1 MATASAYARVTTHVT
16 RTSSNADYHLNC
28 PEGHGRVAA
37 YETEA
42 ELKSAYLAAR
52 KRLNPD
58 SPIPEKVNITDSNP
72 PACEQVAVVHYAK
85 PPTISD
91 HARDIVPPYICMR
104 DIKTVIMQ
112 EFGVS
117 LTDMV
122 SHRRQRSLVMP
133 RQIAM
138 WLARELTPLSMPT
151 IGKLFGNRDHTTVL
165 HACRRVEAMHAG
177 KPDEVYGDAARLDD
191 LLDLVRNQAATR
203 QRGEKVV
210 SSDSVQDG
218 TSQPQQEVVA

>member
-1 MATASAYARVTTHVT
+1 MATTSVARVTTQIT

-28 PEGHGRVAA
+28 PEGHGRVAT

-42 ELKSAYLAAR
+42 ELRSAYLAAR
-52 KRLNPD
+52 RRLNPD
-58 SPIPEKVNITDSNP
+58 SPISEKVNITDSNP
-72 PACEQVAVVHYAK
+72 PACEQVVVVHYAK
-85 PPTISD
+85 LPTTMSD
-91 HARDIVPPYICMR
+91 HARDMVPPYICMR

-138 WLARELTPLSMPT
+138 WLARNLTPLSMPT
-151 IGKLFGNRDHTTVL
+151 IGKLFGDRDHTTVL
-165 HACRRVEAMHAG
+165 HACRRVDAIRDG
-177 KPDEVYGDAARLDD
+177 KPEEPYGNAERLLE
-191 LLDLVRNQAATR
+191 LLDLVRKQAETR
-203 QRGEKVV
+203 QRGEVVV
-210 SSDSVQDG
+210 SSDSVN
-218 TSQPQQEVVA
+218 P